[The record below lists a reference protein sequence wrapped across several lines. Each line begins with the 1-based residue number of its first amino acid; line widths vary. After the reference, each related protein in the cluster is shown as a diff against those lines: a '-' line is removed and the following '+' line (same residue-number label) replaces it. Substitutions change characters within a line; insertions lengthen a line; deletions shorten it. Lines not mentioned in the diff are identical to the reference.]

1 VLLHEH
7 LSTILNFSSCDIFSY
22 AVVSLSLPDFVV
34 CVCVCVCVCVMQKN
48 DSGLD
53 HKSCVMSCVLLEF
66 VRGMPNGKNLKLK
79 GLGLIFV

>member
-34 CVCVCVCVCVMQKN
+34 YIYMMQKN

-53 HKSCVMSCVLLEF
+53 HKSRVMSCVLLEF
-66 VRGMPNGKNLKLK
+66 VRVMFNGKSLRLK
-79 GLGLIFV
+79 GLLFI